1 MAEVLAYLGLEKKY
15 KPPANRKAGQTAY
28 LRTRLDKSGLSVI
41 WDWLDSKGKWV
52 PYSYIDFNTPNGQ
65 PDRKIIAHA
74 YRQANKAWFKAYDD
88 WNYRLSVYLSRKAIW
103 DDCHVHAWS
112 PRREEQ
118 PAYTADHFLKT
129 PQILKSMGEIVRCC
143 RELDL
148 LGDHRPL
155 STPDDRRIFRKP
167 DPPARRENGGP
178 E

>member
-15 KPPANRKAGQTAY
+15 KPSANRKAGQTAY
-28 LRTRLDKSGLSVI
+28 LRTRLDPSGLSVI

-74 YRQANKAWFKAYDD
+74 YRQADKAWFKAYDD

-118 PAYTADHFLKT
+118 PAYTADHFLKA
-129 PQILKSMGEIVRCC
+129 PQILKSMDKIISHLQQV
-143 RELDL
+143 DL
-148 LGDHRPL
+148 LADHTAL
-155 STPDDRRIFRKP
+155 STPHGRRLFRKP
-167 DPPARRENGGP
+167 DPPAHRENGGP